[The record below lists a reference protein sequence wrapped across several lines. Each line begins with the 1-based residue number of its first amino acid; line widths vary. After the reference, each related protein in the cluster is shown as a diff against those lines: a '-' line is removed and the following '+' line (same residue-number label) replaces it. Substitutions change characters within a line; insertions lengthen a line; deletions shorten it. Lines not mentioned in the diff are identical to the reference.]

1 MDNMIQESTIYSS
14 NKSNIKFIVLNPSD
28 IDLVNLR
35 LRPYS
40 LDIIDP
46 SLNRKFHLQSV
57 KNQLNLVRF
66 YTILIILIYGGYSLA
81 DSLNNKNDLLGFVR
95 LGIFLFFVGLWLFVW
110 THFYE
115 AHYQSLMSIIIACG
129 VGACIG
135 FQWATSDYRIALACA
150 LVSMIST
157 LNLNLKFLFV
167 LFLNVCFYAS
177 YFAK

>member
-1 MDNMIQESTIYSS
+1 M
-14 NKSNIKFIVLNPSD
+14 LNPSD

-35 LRPYS
+35 LRPLT

-66 YTILIILIYGGYSLA
+66 YTILIVLIYGGYALA
-81 DSLNNKNDLLGFVR
+81 DSLNNSEEIVGFVR
-95 LGIFLFFVGLWLFVW
+95 LGIFIFFVGLWLVVW

-115 AHYQSLMSIIIACG
+115 SNYLVLMSFIMACG
-129 VGACIG
+129 VAAAIG
-135 FQWATSDYRIALACA
+135 FQWATNDYRIALSCA
-150 LVSMIST
+150 LVSMITT
-157 LNLNLKFLFV
+157 LNVNLKFLFV
-167 LFLNVCFYAS
+167 VFLNVGFFCS